1 MQYVKWQ
8 LRVGLELELLLP
20 RCLNFKVITQCANTK
35 MVYRHL
41 RYPRLKLSCTK
52 LHLHNVRG
60 LVTRSESIT
69 ETPPQLVIDRQEVP
83 TDVKKP
89 LSNYGKRGSIPNIP
103 STSSSEP
110 SVILP
115 LLLAEATNQGGE
127 SKPDPE
133 DDEEISDQEWEIRT
147 GMYRV

>member
-1 MQYVKWQ
+1 MLESLGSRGNIGRPPSKDIG
-8 LRVGLELELLLP
+8 LRLLW
-20 RCLNFKVITQCANTK
+20 
-35 MVYRHL
+35 L
-41 RYPRLKLSCTK
+41 R
-52 LHLHNVRG
+52 NVRG

-69 ETPPQLVIDRQEVP
+69 ETPSQLVIDRQEVP

-133 DDEEISDQEWEIRT
+133 DDEEISDQEWEIRS